1 MNTDPIIAVVDP
13 IGGIFIRL
21 AVELGVLIIIL
32 PLIYRRYSYN
42 RENMFSFFLMGIMI
56 FLICVLLQKVE
67 IQLGIALGLFAIFSI
82 IRFRTS
88 NFSTKDMSYLFSIMG
103 LSAINAMFDFP
114 HPIRGTILFNGII
127 ITTILVLEITLRER
141 KKEKSADKTGSKKK
155 KKEEKKAKKEKSK
168 NRIQLIYDNLK
179 LLSPETR
186 SELLKDISSRTG
198 KNVYEV
204 KIRKIDLSA
213 GNAELNAYFSE
224 NSVDKEK

>member
-1 MNTDPIIAVVDP
+1 MNTDPLTVVADP
-13 IGGIFIRL
+13 IWGIFIRL
-21 AVELGVLIIIL
+21 AVELVVLLIIL
-32 PLIYRRYSYN
+32 PLIYRRFSYN

-88 NFSTKDMSYLFSIMG
+88 NFSTKDMSYLFTVMG

-127 ITTILVLEITLRER
+127 IVTILILELTLREKETPGD
-141 KKEKSADKTGSKKK
+141 KKGEKKK
-155 KKEEKKAKKEKSK
+155 KKKSEKKAKKEKSR

-179 LLSPETR
+179 LLSPDTR
-186 SELLKDISSRTG
+186 GELLKDISRRTG
-198 KNVYEV
+198 KNVYEIEV
-204 KIRKIDLSA
+204 RKIDLTA
-213 GNAELNAYFSE
+213 GNAELNAYFH
-224 NSVDKEK
+224 EKSGIGE